1 MEKIKFISSL
11 QMRKTALVYG
21 LFFAVLIVA
30 LLLRYSM
37 TAPPPAARETFMQK
51 EIGAPTGG
59 TSMGP
64 YDSLSQPG
72 ASGWLPNEKVPTG
85 SSPIGSS
92 QEPRLMFLSEP
103 QVSPSC
109 CPSAFNTDQGCVCLS
124 DSDKKLMGT
133 RGGNRV

>member
-1 MEKIKFISSL
+1 
-11 QMRKTALVYG
+11 MRKTALVYA
-21 LFFAVLIVA
+21 LFVGVLVAA

-37 TAPPPAARETFMQK
+37 AASPKARETFMQK
-51 EIGAPTGG
+51 EVGAPAGG

-85 SSPIGSS
+85 ASPLGGSES
-92 QEPRLMFLSEP
+92 LMFLSEP
-103 QVSPSC
+103 KVSPSC
-109 CPSAFNTDQGCVCLS
+109 CPSAYNTDAGCVCL
-124 DSDKKLMGT
+124 DEAEKHLMGT